1 LKVQEEHS
9 ITVLL
14 LKISSCRWL
23 AIGSKERQGQAL
35 DQASL
40 NMDGQDLQDGEQSVA
55 VQL

>member
-1 LKVQEEHS
+1 VQEEHS